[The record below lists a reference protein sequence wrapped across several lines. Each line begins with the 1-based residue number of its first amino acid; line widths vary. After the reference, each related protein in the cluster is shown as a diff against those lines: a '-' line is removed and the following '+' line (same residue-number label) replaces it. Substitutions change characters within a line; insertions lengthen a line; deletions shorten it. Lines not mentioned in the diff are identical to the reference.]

1 MYYVDIIVSIDTT
14 LKACCLASF
23 QIQHGF
29 VEWKLFSFR
38 VVNFSA
44 SVQFSTI
51 HPSVFIL
58 RVSAD
63 VSELFSVSL
72 CVCLFIFKDG
82 WLNVED
88 VGWRETPQSR
98 LVLSNTVVDP
108 ISSLTGPHQNRPHR
122 QRDTFIESCSCLY
135 SIFLTHEQIVYFKG
149 TTGPENYYYYYYQ
162 KVYK

>member
-23 QIQHGF
+23 QVQHGF
-29 VEWKLFSFR
+29 IEWKLFFFR

-44 SVQFSTI
+44 SVKLSTI

-63 VSELFSVSL
+63 VSELSL
-72 CVCLFIFKDG
+72 CRCAFAFFYFYFFKDG

-88 VGWRETPQSR
+88 VGWRENPQSW

-108 ISSLTGPHQNRPHR
+108 ISLLTGPHQNRLYR

-149 TTGPENYYYYYYQ
+149 TTGPENYYYQ
-162 KVYK
+162 KIYK